1 MQHTLSKDLIAIS
14 SMLLM
19 AQERGEVIRLA
30 GELNAL
36 IESAM
41 KIEKEHNYDFSATT
55 KKTSSTTIKFTKQEV
70 DNMSKTFKKEFIS
83 NGCLGRIIQRPSGKN
98 GVYYEIRYRRNG
110 YNVSVCNKDI
120 NKAKELFVIATYNL
134 DKYKTTVKSKL
145 RFIAIATEWLEYK
158 KNNLANPHTYQQ
170 YESRINR
177 FVPEELKNKKITD
190 IRTNSGYST

>member
-1 MQHTLSKDLIAIS
+1 
-14 SMLLM
+14 
-19 AQERGEVIRLA
+19 
-30 GELNAL
+30 
-36 IESAM
+36 
-41 KIEKEHNYDFSATT
+41 
-55 KKTSSTTIKFTKQEV
+55 
-70 DNMSKTFKKEFIS
+70 MSKTFKKEFIS

-158 KNNLANPHTYQQ
+158 KIILPTLTLTSNMKA
-170 YESRINR
+170 
-177 FVPEELKNKKITD
+177 ELIVSFRK
-190 IRTNSGYST
+190 S